1 MDTPDIR
8 WIQRF
13 QNYRKALGRLSD
25 AVELSKARALS
36 DLEQQGLVQAFEFTH
51 ELAWNTLKDFLTSR
65 GANEIFGSRDA
76 SREAFAKGLIDNG
89 DVWMTMIRHRNQTT
103 HTYND
108 ETVRAI
114 VAAITTDYI
123 GEFVKLQERF
133 HQLESE
139 EQRE

>member
-36 DLEQQGLVQAFEFTH
+36 DLEQQGLVQTFEFTH
-51 ELAWNTLKDFLTSR
+51 ELAWNTLRDFLTSR

-103 HTYND
+103 HTYKD

-123 GEFVKLQERF
+123 GEFLKLQERF